1 MKTET
6 ITAERF
12 AAAGVP
18 LKDARWY
25 FAQGR
30 PNGFRAP
37 GAAERATKI
46 LQKACAVKH

>member
-1 MKTET
+1 MKTQT

-25 FAQGR
+25 FAEGR
-30 PNGFRAP
+30 PSGFRAP
-37 GAAERATKI
+37 GAAARATRI
-46 LQKACAVKH
+46 LKLACAVKH